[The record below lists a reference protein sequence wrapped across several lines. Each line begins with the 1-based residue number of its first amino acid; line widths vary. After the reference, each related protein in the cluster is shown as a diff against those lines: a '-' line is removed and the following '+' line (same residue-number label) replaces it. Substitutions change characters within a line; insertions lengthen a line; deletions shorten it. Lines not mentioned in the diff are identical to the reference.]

1 MSKLRSY
8 QNDLSQQILSAD
20 TNLNILAQ
28 ADTGA
33 GKTHIIADVIKA
45 SKLVIVVAHR
55 NILIRQASL
64 VLAKHAIFH
73 ASICSEHTRRMSLL
87 EHRKIVGKEYLKQRS
102 KRYVSSID
110 RLLSLHRRRL
120 LNIDVSLPWRI
131 IVDEAHHM
139 IDENKWGTLLKIFP
153 NAQIVG
159 FTATPCRGD
168 GKSLKRGQG
177 GVFDV
182 LIQAE
187 ELRENSVRKLI
198 SWGYLSDFVV
208 YSIPEPTGVD
218 TSKLVIG
225 KDGEYTHK
233 SLLGVYDG
241 SAYTFAGSAIEHY
254 RRLAEGLQTVVF
266 CISIK
271 IAELTAKRFREAGYS
286 AACISS
292 EMSPVEQSRIFD
304 LFRMKAIQIICH
316 VDMIGEG
323 VDVPAIEAIIMLRKT
338 ASFGNFRQWVGRA
351 MRPEPGKNRAIL
363 IDHVANVLTHGM
375 PDEHVEWSLEHQI
388 QPKKSNLIA
397 CEACD
402 ATYKAWLRA
411 CPECGHI
418 TPERLGTHSDRD
430 ALQYLDINLVE
441 RERWKVEKKWR
452 EENEIILPHF
462 VVGTGALGQAA
473 GEIIQWFSNSVRPKY
488 SISQINEFLRGE
500 AGKIDFWIDRFT
512 LADISAKRDQKCLK
526 EMRQWQKLH

>member
-1 MSKLRSY
+1 MRKLRSY
-8 QNDLSQQILSAD
+8 QSDLSQQILSAD
-20 TNLNILAQ
+20 FHINVLAQ

-33 GKTHIIADVIKA
+33 GKTHIIADVIKG
-45 SKLVIVVAHR
+45 SQHVLVVAHR

-64 VLAKHAIFH
+64 VLAKHAISH
-73 ASICSEHTRRMSLL
+73 APICSEHTRRMSLL
-87 EHRKIVGKEYLKQRS
+87 EHRKIVGKEYIKQHS

-110 RLLSLHRRRL
+110 RLLSLHRRGL
-120 LNIDVSLPWRI
+120 LTIDTTLPWRI

-168 GKSLKRGQG
+168 GKSLKRGVG

-208 YSIPEPTGVD
+208 YSIPEPKDVD
-218 TSKLVIG
+218 TSKLVVG
-225 KDGEYTHK
+225 RDGEFTQQ
-233 SLLGVYDG
+233 SLLGIYDG
-241 SAYTFAGSAIEHY
+241 AAYTFAGSAIEHY
-254 RRLAEGLQTVVF
+254 KKLAEGLQTVVF

-271 IAELTAKRFREAGYS
+271 IAELTAKSFREAGYS

-292 EMSPVEQSRIFD
+292 DMSPVEQSRIFD
-304 LFRMKAIQIICH
+304 LFRMKAIQVICH

-323 VDVPAIEAIIMLRKT
+323 VDVPAIEAIVMLRKT
-338 ASFGNFRQWVGRA
+338 ASFGNFRQWIGRA
-351 MRPEPGKNRAIL
+351 LRPEPGKRRAVV
-363 IDHVANVLTHGM
+363 IDHVANVLSHGM
-375 PDEHVEWSLEHQI
+375 PDEHVEWSLDQPI
-388 QPKKSNLIA
+388 QPKKSNLIT
-397 CEACD
+397 CEECA

-411 CPECGHI
+411 CPECGH
-418 TPERLGTHSDRD
+418 PSHSRNGSFSDRD
-430 ALQYLDINLVE
+430 VQYLDLALVE
-441 RERWKVEKKWR
+441 RMRREVEKQWR

-473 GEIIQWFSNSVRPKY
+473 GEIIHWFADVVQPKY
-488 SISQINEFLRGE
+488 SVSDVNEFLRGE
-500 AGKIDFWIDRFT
+500 ASKIDFWIDRFT
-512 LADISAKRDQKCLK
+512 LADISAQRSNKCMK
-526 EMRQWQKLH
+526 EMRAWQKSN